1 MKLRLQILISALL
14 IILLN
19 ICLAD
24 NADEFDENS
33 EGSIIFVSDT
43 QAPLRIE
50 KIYMEMNQNKKATDL
65 IFEQILKKKHAA
77 VFHMG
82 DLVALGYSPLS
93 WKAIDRFVD
102 SLKEEKIPF
111 YPILGNH
118 ELMPPS
124 LIGLEQFKARFP
136 EYSITGSLHIING
149 IAAILLNSNF
159 SHMSQSE
166 IDQQQSWYEKTLQ
179 ECAIDSKIKAVIV
192 GCHHPPYTDSKNIS
206 FDKRVR
212 QDIVPPFIQNK
223 KTILFLSGHSHTFE
237 HFVNGEKNFLI
248 IGGGGGPQ
256 HETSE
261 NNEDL
266 PKEVTRQKHK
276 IENFFYIESLPS
288 QDHLQLRLQELNTE
302 FSGFHTA
309 YQLDIP
315 FANPI
320 PSPDTIDDQNHF
332 DSN

>member
-1 MKLRLQILISALL
+1 MKLRYQQLIPLII

-24 NADEFDENS
+24 KADEFDENS

-43 QAPLRIE
+43 QAPLRVE
-50 KIYMEMNQNKKATDL
+50 RLYMRMNNNTKATDL
-65 IFEQILKKKHAA
+65 IFEQILKKKHSA

-82 DLVALGYSPLS
+82 DLVALGYSPFS
-93 WKAIDRFVD
+93 WKAIDRFLD
-102 SLKEEKIPF
+102 RLKEEKIPF

-179 ECAIDSKIKAVIV
+179 ECATDSKIKAVIV

-212 QDIVPPFIQNK
+212 QSIVPPFIQNK

-309 YQLDIP
+309 YKLDIP

-320 PSPDTIDDQNHF
+320 PSPDTHDNL
-332 DSN
+332 